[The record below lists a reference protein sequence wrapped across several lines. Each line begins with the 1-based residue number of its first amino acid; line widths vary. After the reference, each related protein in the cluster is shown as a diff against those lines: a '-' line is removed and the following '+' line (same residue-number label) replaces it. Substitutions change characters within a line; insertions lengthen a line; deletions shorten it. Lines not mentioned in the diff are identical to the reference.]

1 MASESGWEA
10 GRSLWTSECGCPGS
24 RAGGVCPH
32 WYSGAALLAPSAR
45 GFDPEP
51 KATVWT
57 RLMKTADPR
66 ADVRRVGR
74 VRLADIDSDLVPPH
88 AANGGS
94 PVVPVIEIAA
104 NTGSDAVTSVARG
117 TRSLIL
123 KGFLLRTI
131 AAGGGSITEVLGPG
145 DMIFDHNRHDEPL
158 VTSVEWRVLER
169 TLVADLATLDTSD
182 QAIRAVLLES
192 IARRLQEQVDR
203 ATVRCA
209 VQSVIR
215 VDVRLLAYLW
225 HLAGSYGVITPA
237 GVRLDLPLT
246 HLLLAELIGARRPT
260 VTTGFGVLT
269 AGGFIRREGRS
280 ILLLGD
286 CVSALDAV
294 AAH

>member
-1 MASESGWEA
+1 MRE
-10 GRSLWTSECGCPGS
+10 
-24 RAGGVCPH
+24 
-32 WYSGAALLAPSAR
+32 
-45 GFDPEP
+45 
-51 KATVWT
+51 
-57 RLMKTADPR
+57 MKTADPR

-74 VRLADIDSDLVPPH
+74 VRLADIDPDLVPQH
-88 AANGGS
+88 AMNGGS
-94 PVVPVIEIAA
+94 PVVPVIEVAA
-104 NTGSDAVTSVARG
+104 NTGSDAVKSVARG
-117 TRSLIL
+117 TRGLIL

-131 AAGGGSITEVLGPG
+131 DAGGGSITDVLGPG
-145 DMIFDHNRHDEPL
+145 DMVLDHNGYDEPL

-169 TLVADLATLDTSD
+169 TLVADLATADSAD
-182 QAIRAVLLES
+182 PAVQAALREG

-203 ATVRCA
+203 ASVRCA

-225 HLAGSYGVITPA
+225 HLAGSYGVVTPA

-269 AGGFIRREGRS
+269 AGGFIRRAGRS

-286 CVSALDAV
+286 CVSALDRV